1 MNNQDR
7 RRFFRI
13 DDRLLLALRR
23 VVDAGNASARGAR
36 TADALIEID
45 RRLKVLIASARVQA
59 PATAELAELLNRK
72 LDQVVETLQLSEE
85 LAQRAAFREYELN
98 LSACGAALVSGEP
111 FSPGERLALEILF
124 PPNEERLQV
133 AARVVRCVPKDGGG
147 NVVYLDFAGIAA
159 ADQEFLVQFI
169 VRRQGQFLQ
178 QMREQRDQRAA
189 RPAARAR

>member
-23 VVDAGNASARGAR
+23 VADAGTGAARGAHA
-36 TADALIEID
+36 ADALVEID

>member
-23 VVDAGNASARGAR
+23 VADAGDASARGAR

-59 PATAELAELLNRK
+59 PAMAELAELLNRK

-98 LSACGAALVSGEP
+98 LSACGAALVTGES
-111 FSPGERLALEILF
+111 FAPGERLAMEILF
-124 PPNEERLQV
+124 PPDDERLQV
-133 AARVVRCVPKDGGG
+133 AARVVRCVPRDGGG
-147 NVVYLDFAGIAA
+147 SVLYLDFAGIAA
-159 ADQEFLVQFI
+159 EDQEFLIQYI

-178 QMREQRDQRAA
+178 QMRTQRDEREA
-189 RPAARAR
+189 RPPARSR